1 MGKKDTD
8 KIKRI
13 MAVLLCAFIFIAFT
27 PYSTLALEGESAE
40 AVVDA
45 DLIPVEPEA
54 AAPTDGTDDPD
65 ELLEGYMDVKL
76 KEELGSGSSSKQS
89 LRKKAAAAKRRERL
103 NDNEKIIYDGLKEL
117 IDAVA
122 AGEQGSTV
130 AEIDLTD
137 ILKEFFVQKTVSGVT
152 YNVITSQSLG
162 ISSGVCV
169 KKYDDGEEIW
179 TFSDEAKAKLYD
191 FNLII
196 GALMADEPY
205 TFYWYD
211 KTRETGGVFFGIQD
225 MLIGVPSA
233 DIYLPA
239 DSAPVLNAS
248 FTVAAAYRA
257 EEAEDEENLKY
268 TADIS
273 KTAAASIAVTNAA
286 VIISSN
292 MDVSDWDKLIA
303 YKDWICEHT
312 SYNHAAIIDNW
323 AYGDPWQLIYVFDG
337 DTSTN
342 VVCEGY
348 AKAFQYLCDN
358 TDFSSSLIECN
369 SVTGM
374 MYRGTSSGKHMWNII
389 CMDDEENYIAD
400 ITNSDH
406 GTVGW
411 RGGLF
416 LSKAMAG
423 GSVNE
428 GYGYDLDNDDDADI
442 TYVYDDDTL
451 ELFSENELIMALAD
465 YSGPH
470 EINGESAVYEWA
482 EDGSHCTAVYECYD
496 SDEVLRSDAAVTSKV
511 KVPAS
516 CEEPGITTYT
526 AKFRHSELET
536 QTKDIADI
544 PALGHS
550 FSTAVTKAASEG
562 VSGLMTYTCA
572 RCGAVRTEVIPAI
585 VYPQDLPAVKI
596 VKPKAGKKKA
606 TIKWKK
612 VSKKNQKKIQGIE
625 IQVATDPGFTNIVK
639 TAKGSKKK
647 TSKVVKGLKKKTK
660 YYVRIRAYKNAADG
674 KHVSAWKTKKVK
686 IK

>member
-13 MAVLLCAFIFIAFT
+13 VAVLLCAFVFISFT
-27 PYSTLALEGESAE
+27 PCPTLALEGEN
-40 AVVDA
+40 
-45 DLIPVEPEA
+45 
-54 AAPTDGTDDPD
+54 TDGGAPVIIDGNLTPAESESLAPADISGDPD

-76 KEELGSGSSSKQS
+76 KEELSSSPSAKKNL
-89 LRKKAAAAKRRERL
+89 LRKSASAKRRERL
-103 NDNEKIIYDGLKEL
+103 SDNEKIIYDGIKEL
-117 IDAVA
+117 IDSVA
-122 AGEQGSTV
+122 GGKQESTV
-130 AEIDLTD
+130 TEINLSDMF
-137 ILKEFFVQKTVSGVT
+137 KEFFVQKTVNGVT

-162 ISSGVCV
+162 ISSGVCI
-169 KKYDDGEEIW
+169 KKYEDGKEKW
-179 TFSDEAKAKLYD
+179 PFSDEAKAKLYD
-191 FNLII
+191 FNLIV

-205 TFYWYD
+205 AFYWYD
-211 KTRETGGVFFGIQD
+211 KTYETGGVCFRIPGMVINAS
-225 MLIGVPSA
+225 GSSS

-239 DSAPVLNAS
+239 DSDPVLETS
-248 FTVAAAYRA
+248 FTVADGYRK
-257 EEAEDEENLKY
+257 ESDEDFI
-268 TADIS
+268 ADTI
-273 KTAAASIAVTNAA
+273 KTAATSSAVTNAA
-286 VIISSN
+286 EIISSN
-292 MDVSDWDKLIA
+292 REASDRDKLIA
-303 YKDWICEHT
+303 YKDRICELT
-312 SYNHAAIIDNW
+312 SYNSAAVRENW
-323 AYGDPWQLIYVFDG
+323 AYGDPWQMIHVFDG
-337 DTSTN
+337 DPSTN

-348 AKAFQYLCDN
+348 SKAFQYLCDN
-358 TDFSSSLIECN
+358 TDFSSDLIECN
-369 SVTGM
+369 SVTGIM
-374 MYRGTSSGKHMWNII
+374 DRDPKLRHMWNVIS
-389 CMDDEENYIAD
+389 MDDKENYIAD
-400 ITNSDH
+400 ITNSDL
-406 GTVGW
+406 GNIGW

-416 LSKAMAG
+416 LSKTMAG

-428 GYGYDLDNDDDADI
+428 GYSYDLDGDDDADI
-442 TYVYDDDTL
+442 TYTYDDGTL
-451 ELFSENELIMALAD
+451 KLFSENELIMALAD
-465 YSGPH
+465 YNGPH
-470 EINGESAVYEWA
+470 EINGKSAVYEWA
-482 EDGSHCTAVYECYD
+482 EDGSSCIATYECYD
-496 SDEVLRSDAAVTSKV
+496 IDEMLKSEAAVVSEI

-550 FSTAVTKAASEG
+550 FSAAVTKAASEG

-585 VYPQDLPAVKI
+585 VYPQDLSAVKI

-639 TAKGSKKK
+639 TATGSKKK
-647 TSKVVKGLKKKTK
+647 TSKVVKGLEKKTK